1 MKKKVI
7 YKITRHEFEI
17 IEVTTPE
24 EEKLIE
30 ELNKEFERVE
40 KAEQRYRAR
49 FLSLDELYETQG
61 FEPADSSLSDDEDE
75 EEKERFLAKLHAAIN
90 TLSKRQK
97 QIIVMHYFQDKS
109 QVEIAK
115 ELHITESTV
124 SITLERAHN
133 NLKKIFE
140 KN

>member
-61 FEPADSSLSDDEDE
+61 FEPADSSPSDDEDE
-75 EEKERFLAKLHAAIN
+75 EEKERFHAKLHAAIN

-133 NLKKIFE
+133 NLRKFFE

>member
-24 EEKLIE
+24 EELLIE

-61 FEPADSSLSDDEDE
+61 FEPADSSSYDNEDQNE
-75 EEKERFLAKLHAAIN
+75 ALYQYLYQALEKIKPRHQQAIRLVFWYGK
-90 TLSKRQK
+90 TQRQA
-97 QIIVMHYFQDKS
+97 
-109 QVEIAK
+109 AK
-115 ELHITESTV
+115 EMGIKENSFSEL
-124 SITLERAHN
+124 LQRALIA
-133 NLKKIFE
+133 LKKEIL
-140 KN
+140 KK

>member
-61 FEPADSSLSDDEDE
+61 FEPADSSPPDDEDE
-75 EEKERFLAKLHAAIN
+75 EEQERFHVKLHAAIN
-90 TLSKRQK
+90 TLSERQK

-133 NLKKIFE
+133 NLRKFFE

>member
-61 FEPADSSLSDDEDE
+61 FEPADSSPSDDEDE
-75 EEKERFLAKLHAAIN
+75 EEKERFHAKLHAAIN
-90 TLSKRQK
+90 TLSERQK

-109 QVEIAK
+109 QVEIAN

-133 NLKKIFE
+133 NLRKFFE

>member
-61 FEPADSSLSDDEDE
+61 FEPADSSPSDNEDE
-75 EEKERFLAKLHAAIN
+75 EEQERFHVKLHAAIN

-133 NLKKIFE
+133 NLRKFFE
-140 KN
+140 KK

>member
-7 YKITRHEFEI
+7 YKITRREFEI

-61 FEPADSSLSDDEDE
+61 FEPADSSPSDDEDNE
-75 EEKERFLAKLHAAIN
+75 REAFYAQLHKAIDRLTPRQKEMVIKIFFENKTQVEVAEHYGISEAAVSQAMDRIYASLRRFL
-90 TLSKRQK
+90 
-97 QIIVMHYFQDKS
+97 
-109 QVEIAK
+109 
-115 ELHITESTV
+115 
-124 SITLERAHN
+124 
-133 NLKKIFE
+133 E